1 MELSKLH
8 TFVVCAYKES
18 PYLEECIT
26 SLLSQS
32 LPGSNILVSTST
44 PNDHIRGIAEKY
56 GLPLFVNTGKA
67 SIAYD
72 WNFGYSQAK
81 TPYITLAHQDDV
93 YEPGYVEA
101 AMNAFSSSKKPL
113 IFFTDYYELRNGEP
127 VKENR
132 LLKIKRLLLLP
143 MRIIAFKNSRFVR
156 RRCLSLGC
164 PICCPSVSFA
174 KENLPEPVF
183 VHGYR
188 SDVDW
193 QAWETL
199 SRLKGAFLYDK
210 RPLMMHRVHDGS
222 ETSAVLQDNVRTK
235 EDYEMFCKFWPKWM
249 AKKLTKVYAS
259 SEKSNQTS

>member
-143 MRIIAFKNSRFVR
+143 MRIKAFKNSRFVR
-156 RRCLSLGC
+156 RRCWFGNIGC
-164 PICCPSVSFA
+164 FA
-174 KENLPEPVF
+174 
-183 VHGYR
+183 GQR
-188 SDVDW
+188 
-193 QAWETL
+193 
-199 SRLKGAFLYDK
+199 
-210 RPLMMHRVHDGS
+210 
-222 ETSAVLQDNVRTK
+222 
-235 EDYEMFCKFWPKWM
+235 
-249 AKKLTKVYAS
+249 
-259 SEKSNQTS
+259 SNQRRL